1 MANSSIQLLQTIEF
15 SKRFIFQRRVNFGN
29 FNEPAISSANTVL
42 QTITGPPFAWPWNRV
57 VTGFVCTPGIQDYTI
72 FNWQAGTAVS
82 LGYVLVDSNGN
93 CQSVTTAGTTGSS
106 LPSWNATT
114 GQITTD
120 GSTVVWTNLGLIG
133 LSNPSVSYNFSWI
146 ETASVN
152 VQEPNLS
159 GLSWKEISLKNVL
172 AVDSASSRPH
182 DIAPQFTDVNGNITF
197 RLMPVPDQAYPV
209 SITLQQAAPLFT
221 RISQVWAPVP
231 DYFSHIFN
239 WGFLSL
245 MFMFSDDPGRSQFA
259 NQKFI
264 AHLLS
269 SNQGLS
275 QTERNIFLSTWQNIS
290 GQPIILPATI
300 QQGLQGRLAL

>member
-1 MANSSIQLLQTIEF
+1 MASSSIQLLQTIEW

-42 QTITGPPFAWPWNRV
+42 QTIVGPPFAWPWNRV
-57 VTGFVCTPGIQDYTI
+57 VTGFICTPGQQDYTL
-72 FNWQAGTAVS
+72 FNWQANTAVF
-82 LGYVLVDSNGN
+82 LGYVLVDSHGN
-93 CQSVTTAGTTGSS
+93 CQSVTTSGTTGSS
-106 LPSWNATT
+106 LPSWNATI

-120 GSTVVWTNLGLIG
+120 GSTVVWTNLGPIG

-152 VQEPNLS
+152 VQEPNS
-159 GLSWKEISLKNVL
+159 TGLSWKEISLKNVL

-182 DIAPQFTDVNGNITF
+182 DISPQFTDANGNITF

-209 SITLQQAAPLFT
+209 SVTLQQSAPLFNT
-221 RISQVWAPVP
+221 IDQTWSPVP

-239 WGFLSL
+239 WGFLAL
-245 MFMFSDDPGRSQFA
+245 MFMFADDSPRSQFA

-269 SNQGLS
+269 SNQGLN
-275 QTERNIFLSTWQNIS
+275 QTERNIFLNNWQNVS
-290 GQPIILPATI
+290 GQPIILPTTI
-300 QQGLQGRLAL
+300 QQGFQGRLAL